1 MQLHQLFYVSRATPK
16 MSADVQNIINTA
28 HARNGPLHVTGAFV
42 FSGEFFA
49 QVLEGPPQALETLMC
64 SIRRDPRHTIMW
76 EWPSRPVAERWYPH
90 WSMGYL
96 QNDNLE
102 AVVDHLSQS
111 PGSLPPIDDFVRWLV
126 STSRLDKNSR
136 TASLPPA

>member
-16 MSADVQNIINTA
+16 MSEDVQKIITVACA
-28 HARNGPLHVTGAFV
+28 HNAPLHVTGALV
-42 FSGEFFA
+42 FSGKFFA
-49 QVLEGPPQALETLMC
+49 QVLEGRPEDLEALMC

-76 EWPSRPVAERWYPH
+76 EWPSRPAEARWYPN
-90 WSMGYL
+90 WSMGHL

-102 AVVDHLSQS
+102 AVVDHLSAC
-111 PGSLPPIDDFVRWLV
+111 PGPLPPLEDFVRWLI
-126 STSRLDKNSR
+126 STSRLDKRSR